1 MAIQSAPPREVV
13 LAIDNDNCVGS
24 FEDLSMVYMLW
35 RACSYAPPVEWFV
48 ARMEEYGCV
57 RPGLRQLY
65 EYIVTARL
73 SGWRLHVVMCTAA
86 SNTSGWVCFLRKALE
101 TWFGDDVYDHVV
113 DGQMM
118 TAWHSQC
125 GTPAVVP
132 GRGWLVKDMN
142 FVRMVCGVPCST
154 PVIMIDDRPGAVV
167 NGTLVVGVAPY
178 RKSFCVSDV
187 MAKHASWWRPDIE
200 SGLGHHLRRH
210 HEQWFREV
218 SETSPLVVQE
228 ALSVFLLSLSL
239 DPMLSSVCDEEADRD
254 RRDIMCASPTCLC
267 S

>member
-1 MAIQSAPPREVV
+1 M
-13 LAIDNDNCVGS
+13 
-24 FEDLSMVYMLW
+24 
-35 RACSYAPPVEWFV
+35 
-48 ARMEEYGCV
+48 

-73 SGWRLHVVMCTAA
+73 SGWRMHVVMCTAA
-86 SNTSGWVCFLRKALE
+86 SDASGWVSFLRKALE

-118 TAWHSQC
+118 TAWHKQC
-125 GTPAVVP
+125 GTASVVT

-154 PVIMIDDRPGAVV
+154 PVIMIDDRPGAVM
-167 NGTLVVGVAPY
+167 NGTLVVGVPPY
-178 RKSFCVSDV
+178 KKSFCVSDA
-187 MAKHASWWRPDIE
+187 MAKHVCWWTPGIASE
-200 SGLGHHLRRH
+200 LQQHLRRH
-210 HEQWFREV
+210 HEQWFHDVPEI
-218 SETSPLVVQE
+218 SPLVVQE

-239 DPMLSSVCDEEADRD
+239 DPVLCSICDEEVDKD